1 MLILKSYFI
10 DSKLIIKEFMGV
22 ENGTILIVDDDEDV
36 LLAAKFLL
44 KRHFSKII
52 TVNSPETI
60 DDLLGKNT
68 FDVALLDMNY
78 TAGATSGQEG
88 FDLLNYL
95 TRNTPRTRVVMMT
108 AYGDIDLAIKAIKE
122 GAVDFI
128 VKPWDNAKLVNT
140 VISAFKKV
148 PENIAK
154 LKPAVRSTPSQDE
167 NVGMSEVERIFMFLD
182 IISSTSIAEKLGH
195 VKFFELINDFFNDI
209 AESIYA
215 RKGEIYQYV
224 GDEVVVSWPFKEGIK
239 DNNVLHCFF
248 DIVDT
253 IESLSAKYI
262 ERYDLVPGFKAGMHY
277 GKVSTGTIGTLKK
290 EIIYTGDVLNTT
302 SRIEGQC
309 NLYKVNN
316 LLSKDLID
324 VLPDGDLF
332 EFDRIGEINLRG
344 KASIVTLY
352 TSRRTG

>member
-1 MLILKSYFI
+1 MA
-10 DSKLIIKEFMGV
+10 V
-22 ENGTILIVDDDEDV
+22 ENGSILVVDDDEDV

-44 KRHFSKII
+44 KRHFARIETI
-52 TVNSPETI
+52 NSPEFI
-60 DDLLGKNT
+60 DDLLEKND

-78 TAGATSGQEG
+78 TAGATTGQEG

-95 TRNTPRTRVVMMT
+95 TVNSPKTRIVMMT

-148 PENIAK
+148 PEN
-154 LKPAVRSTPSQDE
+154 LKIEKIRTDSPKQPLSDDSTA
-167 NVGMSEVERIFMFLD
+167 MSEVERIFMFLD
-182 IISSTSIAEKLGH
+182 ITSSTSIAEKLGH
-195 VKFFELINDFFNDI
+195 VKFFELLNDFFKDI
-209 AESIYA
+209 ADPIHEHD
-215 RKGEIYQYV
+215 GEIYQYV
-224 GDEVVVSWPFKEGIK
+224 GDEVVVSWPFKEGVR
-239 DNNVLHCFF
+239 DFNVLHCFF

-253 IESLSAKYI
+253 INQLEDRYK
-262 ERYDLVPGFKAGMHY
+262 ERYGQAPAFKAGIHY

-309 NLYKVNN
+309 NYYKVNN
-316 LLSKDLID
+316 LLSKALID
-324 VLPDGDLF
+324 QFPEANHF
-332 EFDRIGEINLRG
+332 EFKEIGEISLRG
-344 KASIVTLY
+344 KATNVTLY
-352 TSRRTG
+352 TCNRKN